1 MSRALFDNNFRIR
14 NRRNG
19 AAERRPINVVA
30 ETETSGSG
38 LVILDFHAP
47 THTQFEQAGGERE
60 VRSCSARERATAAP
74 RDH

>member
-38 LVILDFHAP
+38 LGILDFHAP
-47 THTQFEQAGGERE
+47 THTQFEQAGGGTRGE
-60 VRSCSARERATAAP
+60 VLQCTRTCDRSSA
-74 RDH
+74 